1 MWEKVKPIKN
11 KQKNYPLSVNL
22 ASGVQ
27 NYAAN
32 KSDQQLNYI
41 LD

>member
-1 MWEKVKPIKN
+1 MWKKVKPIKN
-11 KQKNYPLSVNL
+11 KHKSYPLSVNL

-27 NYAAN
+27 NYAVN
-32 KSDQQLNYI
+32 KSDQKLNDI